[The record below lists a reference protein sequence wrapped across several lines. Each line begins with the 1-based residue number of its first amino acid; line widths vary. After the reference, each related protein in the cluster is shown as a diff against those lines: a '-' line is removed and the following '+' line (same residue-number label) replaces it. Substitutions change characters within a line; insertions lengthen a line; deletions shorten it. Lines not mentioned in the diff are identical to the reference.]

1 MKRTETYTIDIET
14 NNLLAN
20 MLDYSSFPYKLN
32 EDARLWVVAITNA
45 FTGETK
51 KAVKEEI
58 TEKWLKES
66 LADCKVLVAHNGIK
80 FDYIALK
87 LFGVLDYKIGYL
99 DEPDTLFGE
108 DCFLIDSLIL
118 SRLLNPDR
126 FGGHSL
132 KAWGHRIGNF
142 KDDFR
147 QQCIDAGII
156 DKGAEKG
163 DEFKVFSDLMIS
175 YCEQDTIV
183 NVDIYK
189 KLLGELKGHDW
200 KRAIKVEHKLADL
213 AIRRES
219 LGFWFNKDLALE
231 CLEDLTKKMEDL
243 TNKVNPIL
251 PPKPMNKGE
260 IKDHTPPKTQVKK
273 DGSLSSYMQNFIG
286 KTNGKRTQV
295 GEDWFVTYGE
305 KTFKIPFTE
314 PIKTHVEGTID
325 DLDHV
330 KQTLID
336 VYNWVPSEWRER
348 DLTKDSKKI
357 SLSYEKR
364 IQALERWY
372 KETMEGK
379 YKKLRLKELGI
390 PPKQIIPKLSE
401 KLKKD
406 FPVRVPTSPPIRVG
420 VEKDLCPNLIK
431 LGKDVEFASD
441 FALYLTY
448 KHRKSSIA
456 GGDIEEMDFDE
467 EAPNTGFLSIYRE
480 VDGRV
485 PTASIEIGAV
495 TNRYTHIGVA
505 NIARATSEYGKEMRS
520 LFGCGPDAVFF
531 GFDYASLE
539 ARIMAHYVYRYP
551 QGVELGRQFIAE
563 KPDDWHCY
571 SEDTEILTEIG
582 WKTFNKIGDLKVAQ
596 WEENSNISFV
606 KPNEVIWEDYNGN
619 LILSENN
626 AMSQLVTPNHRV
638 LTINKK
644 NKKFSVVRAD
654 ELNNFKTAD
663 TRVPLVGNLYGK
675 EFYVEPDFVKLLVAI
690 QADAHLEKNCS
701 AIKFSFTK
709 EFKVKRLVDIL
720 KALNITFSLMGN
732 ERKGRTEFTIRLNAS
747 EETKEI
753 RSWLGK
759 NKEFLYNILNLSEKN
774 RQVFLNELQYWDGYK
789 KGKNIVFENKCEKS
803 VDVVQSVAH
812 TTGLKATKTK
822 FNKTT
827 QFGSYVS
834 CRCFISIVTTPW
846 AGLTTTTEEVIPYEG
861 KIGCV
866 SVPSG
871 FVLVRRNGRAFISGN
886 TSQANAMGI
895 DRTDAKSVDYGLI
908 YGAQIKKIMKM
919 LNVDEKRA
927 TEIYNMF
934 WDNSPALK
942 ALRDAVTE
950 YWENTNKKFVLGL
963 DGRKIT
969 VRSKHAL
976 LNSLFQSAGII
987 YAKYISVLMMQ
998 KLEKEGYCIDPFIG
1012 KPDVC
1017 SMIEYHDEQDMY
1029 CNPDLFSFKKFGT
1042 KEEAEVFV
1050 KEWEGE
1056 QISAIGE
1063 SHKGFYIALPNPV
1076 SKAIDKSM
1084 REVEN
1089 VFKINVPMGFEYMLG
1104 KNWYQCH

>member
-1 MKRTETYTIDIET
+1 MERTETYTIDIET

-20 MLDYSSFPYKLN
+20 MLDFSSFPYKLKG
-32 EDARLWVVAITNA
+32 DAKLWVVSITNVK
-45 FTGETK
+45 TRETK
-51 KAVKEEI
+51 TATKEDI
-58 TEKWLKES
+58 TKEWLKES
-66 LADCKVLVAHNGIK
+66 LSDCKVLVAHNGIK
-80 FDYIALK
+80 FDFIALK
-87 LFGVLDYKIGYL
+87 LFGVLDYRVGYL
-99 DEPDTLFGE
+99 NESDTLFGE
-108 DCFLIDSLIL
+108 ECFLIDSLIL

-132 KAWGHRIGNF
+132 KAWGQRIGNF

-147 QQCIDAGII
+147 QQCIDKGII
-156 DKGAEKG
+156 NKGDEKGA
-163 DEFKVFSDLMIS
+163 EFKVFSDLMVS
-175 YCEQDTIV
+175 YCEQDTKV
-183 NVDIYK
+183 NADIYK
-189 KLLGELKGHDW
+189 RLLGELKHHDW

-219 LGFWFNKDLALE
+219 LGFWFDKDLALK
-231 CLEDLTKKMEDL
+231 CLDDLTEKMDVL
-243 TNKVNPIL
+243 TKKVNPIL

-260 IKDHTPPKTQVKK
+260 IKEYTPPKTQVKK
-273 DGSLSSYMQNFIG
+273 DGTLSSYMEKFIER
-286 KTNGKRTQV
+286 TNGETTQV
-295 GEDWFVTYGE
+295 GEDWFVSYGD
-305 KTFKIPFTE
+305 KTFKIPFEE
-314 PIKTHVEGTID
+314 PVKTHSEGTID

-336 VYNWVPSEWRER
+336 DYGWIPSEWRER
-348 DLTKDSKKI
+348 DLTKDSKKV
-357 SLSYEKR
+357 SLPYEKR

-372 KETMEGK
+372 KETMGGK

-390 PPKQIIPKLSE
+390 TPKQILPTLTKKLE
-401 KLKKD
+401 KD

-551 QGVELGRQFIAE
+551 QGVELGKQFIAE
-563 KPDDWHCY
+563 KPDDWH
-571 SEDTEILTEIG
+571 
-582 WKTFNKIGDLKVAQ
+582 
-596 WEENSNISFV
+596 
-606 KPNEVIWEDYNGN
+606 
-619 LILSENN
+619 
-626 AMSQLVTPNHRV
+626 
-638 LTINKK
+638 
-644 NKKFSVVRAD
+644 
-654 ELNNFKTAD
+654 
-663 TRVPLVGNLYGK
+663 
-675 EFYVEPDFVKLLVAI
+675 
-690 QADAHLEKNCS
+690 
-701 AIKFSFTK
+701 
-709 EFKVKRLVDIL
+709 
-720 KALNITFSLMGN
+720 
-732 ERKGRTEFTIRLNAS
+732 
-747 EETKEI
+747 
-753 RSWLGK
+753 
-759 NKEFLYNILNLSEKN
+759 
-774 RQVFLNELQYWDGYK
+774 
-789 KGKNIVFENKCEKS
+789 
-803 VDVVQSVAH
+803 
-812 TTGLKATKTK
+812 
-822 FNKTT
+822 
-827 QFGSYVS
+827 
-834 CRCFISIVTTPW
+834 
-846 AGLTTTTEEVIPYEG
+846 
-861 KIGCV
+861 
-866 SVPSG
+866 
-871 FVLVRRNGRAFISGN
+871 

-895 DRTDAKSVDYGLI
+895 ERTDAKSVDYGLI

-942 ALRDAVTE
+942 SLRDAVTE
-950 YWENTNKKFVLGL
+950 YWENTSKKFVLGL
-963 DGRKIT
+963 DGRKIM

-998 KLEKEGYCIDPFIG
+998 KLEKEGYCIDPFIN

-1029 CNPDLFSFKKFGT
+1029 CNPDLFSFKRFDT
-1042 KEEAEVFV
+1042 KEEAEYFV
-1050 KEWEGE
+1050 KNWEGG
-1056 QISAIGE
+1056 QLSAIGE
-1063 SHKGFYIALPNPV
+1063 SHKGFYVTLPNPV
-1076 SKAIDKSM
+1076 SEAIEKSM
-1084 REVEN
+1084 REVES